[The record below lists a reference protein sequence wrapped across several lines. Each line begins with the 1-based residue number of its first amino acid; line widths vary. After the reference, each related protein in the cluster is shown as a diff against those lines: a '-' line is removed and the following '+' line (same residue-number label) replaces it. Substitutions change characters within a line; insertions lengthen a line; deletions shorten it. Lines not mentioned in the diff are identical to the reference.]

1 MEDLSNSNIT
11 ENVKLLGI
19 LKVAMYN
26 VITAMHYKSS
36 TLRIYACIIRRSIS
50 WGDYSLWVRNY
61 TDLNEGDLTIGM
73 GLDGMA
79 QSTISRGLLRLRAAN
94 IIFEKKEDGGHRIVP
109 NSPGIIAH
117 YIRTLKRVAPMRVRI
132 VDMKNYKKTI
142 DSFSQL
148 RTILITGFED
158 RGFPANLEI
167 NLKHE
172 TELNHI
178 VDIDEILSEKD
189 VIPANVLSIR
199 R

>member
-1 MEDLSNSNIT
+1 MDIT
-11 ENVKLLGI
+11 ENVKLLGT
-19 LKVAMYN
+19 LKVAMYGA
-26 VITAMHYKSS
+26 ITGMHYKSS

-50 WGDYSLWVRNY
+50 WGNSSLWIRNY

-94 IIFEKKEDGGHRIVP
+94 IIFEKKEAGGHRIVP

-117 YIRTLKRVAPMRVRI
+117 YIRTLKRIAPSRARNA
-132 VDMKNYKKTI
+132 DTSNYKKTI

-148 RTILITGFED
+148 RTILITVFEE

-167 NLKHE
+167 DLKHE
-172 TELNHI
+172 AELNHI
-178 VDIDEILSEKD
+178 VDIDEVLSETD
-189 VIPANVLSIR
+189 TTPANVLSIR